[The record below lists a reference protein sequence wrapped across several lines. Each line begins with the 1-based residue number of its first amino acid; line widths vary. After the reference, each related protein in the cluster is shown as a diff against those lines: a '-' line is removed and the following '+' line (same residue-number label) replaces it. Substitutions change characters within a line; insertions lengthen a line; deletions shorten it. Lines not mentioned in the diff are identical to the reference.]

1 MDCKHEFIEF
11 RVHSKITDICPK
23 CGHIAMGS
31 LRTIKPNEKLKGF
44 STDEL
49 KREIDIRADY
59 EK

>member
-11 RVHSKITDICPK
+11 RIHSKIMDICST
-23 CGHIAMGS
+23 CGHIATGS
-31 LRTIKPNEKLKGF
+31 FRTIKPDGRLKGF